1 MPMQVEL
8 VSPEEILFT
17 GEATM
22 VLARTSSGEI
32 AFLPGH
38 VPFVGVLSGKSALR
52 IWMTDGTIRSIAV
65 HSGFVEVSHDR
76 VTILSDVAE
85 LPANIDVARAQR
97 AKDAAEARLRE
108 RADDEDAI
116 AALARANL
124 RLTVA
129 GAGSTATH
137 AAAH

>member
-1 MPMQVEL
+1 MATIQVEL
-8 VSPEEILFT
+8 VSPESIVFS

-22 VLARTSSGEI
+22 VVARTVSGEI

-38 VPFVGVLSGKSALR
+38 VPFVGVLSGKSPVKIVMA
-52 IWMTDGTIRSIAV
+52 DGTTRVVAV
-65 HSGFVEVSHDR
+65 HSGFVEVSHNT

-85 LPANIDVARAQR
+85 LTESIDVPRAQA
-97 AKDAAEARLRE
+97 AKERAEAALRE
-108 RADDEDAI
+108 RPDDLDVQS
-116 AALARANL
+116 ALLRASL

-129 GAGSTATH
+129 GGTA